1 MNTEFSERYI
11 ALGLK
16 IAYYRKKNIRPNALL
31 RVIFFPVIL
40 SEAKNLNRISE
51 ISFKNTPLNT

>member
-51 ISFKNTPLNT
+51 IFLKTLP

>member
-16 IAYYRKKNIRPNALL
+16 IAYYRKKNMRPNALL

-51 ISFKNTPLNT
+51 IFLKTLP